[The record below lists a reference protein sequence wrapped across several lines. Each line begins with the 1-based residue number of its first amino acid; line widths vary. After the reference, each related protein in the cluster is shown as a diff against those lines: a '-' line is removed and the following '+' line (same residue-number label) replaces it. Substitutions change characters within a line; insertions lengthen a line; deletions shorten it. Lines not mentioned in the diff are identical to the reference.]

1 MPKLTW
7 DQTGKRLYETGT
19 DRGVLFVQTSAGG
32 HEAGVAWN
40 GLQKVT
46 QSPTGGEET
55 ALYADNIKY
64 LSLFSNEVFE
74 GTVEAYTYP
83 DEFGECDGSKEAVKG
98 LRIGQ
103 QPRKPFSMAYRSYV
117 GNDTVG
123 TAAGYKLH
131 ILYNLKASPSE
142 RAYETINETPGAI
155 TFSWGLTSTPVMIEE
170 EGFQPTSVLEINS
183 LNAPAAAMAA
193 LEAKLYGAEEGTS
206 ELPTPDEVIALF
218 KTASA
223 G

>member
-1 MPKLTW
+1 MAKLVW
-7 DQTGKRLYETGT
+7 DQVGKRLYETGT
-19 DRGVLFVQTSAGG
+19 DRGVLFVQKETGG

-83 DEFGECDGSKEAVKG
+83 DEFAECDGSKEAAKG

-103 QPRKPFSMAYRSYV
+103 QPRKPFSMVYRSFV

-155 TFSWGLTSTPVMIEE
+155 TFSWGLTSTPVVIEA
-170 EGFQPTSVLEINS
+170 EGYQPTSVLEIDS
-183 LNAPAAAMAA
+183 LSAPKAVLTE
-193 LEAKLYGAEEGTS
+193 LEEKLFGATEES
-206 ELPTPDEVIALF
+206 ELPTPDEIIAMF
-218 KTASA
+218 TAPA
-223 G
+223 GE